1 MNFSENNKTIKKLLD
16 TDKKLKGIVDNRLDL
31 IVKEALSDCVK
42 ESAKE
47 TFQNV
52 PLEEINRGSLAVPLK
67 NLRAAGYN
75 NVYDIYH
82 ASKYDLSKVNGISSY
97 SAGQIKDLVVD
108 MANRILEEASVRI
121 DPDNRTSAQSK
132 LVRAV
137 YILKNSREIFS
148 KGQKLYETTHKD
160 IISYSEDAK
169 TATSW
174 LLWTF
179 STKDRKQKA
188 QDAID
193 YLSDLINQGYEENA
207 LSYLETKDKLYK
219 AKDEECWNDFI
230 LNSATYYALLEEFTK
245 DKVKKV
251 TDDALPVDLV
261 EAIEATELDLSKLKC
276 TLRSYQNFGVKYI
289 LSQKSVLL
297 GDEMGL
303 GKTVEAIGAMAVL
316 SAEGETHFMVVC
328 PASVLI
334 NWTRE
339 IAKHSELIPI
349 KIHGNDQDALNE
361 WISNGGVAVTTYESI
376 SKWELP
382 EGFSFSQLVVD
393 EAHYVKNPQA
403 KRTQSLLKIRKHT
416 DRVLFMT
423 GTPLENRVDEM
434 CFLVRCLNTSV
445 ASEIENYKFLNRSKE
460 FREKLAPVYLR
471 RTREAVLKE
480 LPEKTEIKE
489 WCQMNMDELKAY
501 STVTYERNFMQMRQV
516 SWQVGDI
523 EKSTKAK
530 RLLELCEEAKEQ
542 QRKILVFSFFLKTID
557 KIQML
562 LGDVCY
568 GPITGAM
575 SAEKRQEVVDE
586 FSKAPDGSVLVAQV
600 QAGGTGL
607 NIQAASVVIF
617 CEPQIKPSIEN
628 QALSRTYRMGQV
640 RNVLV
645 YRLLADNTVDEA
657 IMDILSV
664 KTELFENF
672 AQESVAGTQ
681 SLTLSEETC
690 NKLIDNEIA
699 KLKGEEPQE
708 IIPVFGKETGETQ
721 SQGSYV

>member
-1 MNFSENNKTIKKLLD
+1 MNFSENNKIIKNLQD
-16 TDKKLKGIVDNRLDL
+16 ADKKLKSLADNKLDSM
-31 IVKEALSDCVK
+31 VKEAFSECVK

-52 PLEEINRGSLAVPLK
+52 PLEEINRGSLSVPLK
-67 NLRAAGYN
+67 NLRACGYN

-82 ASKYDLSKVNGISSY
+82 ASKYDLSKVNGISAY

-108 MANRILEEASVRI
+108 MADRILAEASVRI
-121 DPDNRTSAQSK
+121 DPEKRDSNQTK
-132 LVRAV
+132 LVRTI
-137 YILKNSREIFS
+137 YILKNTREIFA
-148 KGQKLYETTHKD
+148 KGQRLYDNTHKN
-160 IISYSEDAK
+160 IITYSEEAK
-169 TATSW
+169 PALSF
-174 LLWTF
+174 LLWAF
-179 STKDRKQKA
+179 SAKDRKKKA
-188 QDAID
+188 EDAID
-193 YLSDLINQGYEENA
+193 YLKSLLDGGYAEEA
-207 LSYLETKDKLYK
+207 LSLVDQKEKIYK

-230 LNSATYYALLEEFTK
+230 LNSATYYALLEEFNK
-245 DKVKKV
+245 DKIKKV

-261 EAIEATELDLSKLKC
+261 ESIEKTELDLSKLKC

-289 LSQKSVLL
+289 LSQKNVLL

-316 SAEGETHFMVVC
+316 ATGGYTHFMVVC

-339 IAKHSELIPI
+339 IAKHSELNPI
-349 KIHGNDQDALNE
+349 KIHGNDQDALNTWVKE
-361 WISNGGVAVTTYESI
+361 GGVAVTTYESI
-376 SKWELP
+376 SRWELP
-382 EGFSFSQLVVD
+382 EGFTFSQLVVD
-393 EAHYVKNPQA
+393 EAHYVKNPQT
-403 KRTQSLLKIRKHT
+403 KRTQSLLKIRKRT
-416 DRVLFMT
+416 ERVLFMT

-434 CFLVRCLNTSV
+434 CFLVRCLDPGV
-445 ASEIENYKFLNRSKE
+445 AQVIEQYKFINRSKE

-489 WCQMNMDELKAY
+489 WCQMNGDELEAY
-501 STVTYERNFMQMRQV
+501 SKVTFERNFMQMRQV
-516 SWQVGDI
+516 SWQVEDI
-523 EKSTKAK
+523 EKSNKAK
-530 RLLELCEEAKEQ
+530 RLLELCDEAKEEN
-542 QRKILVFSFFLKTID
+542 RKIVVFSFFLKNIE

-562 LGDVCY
+562 LGDRCY
-568 GPITGAM
+568 GPITGAI
-575 SAEKRQEVVDE
+575 SAEKRQDIVDE
-586 FSKAPDGSVLVAQV
+586 FSKASDGSVLVAQV

-645 YRLLADNTVDEA
+645 YRLLADNTIDEA
-657 IMDILSV
+657 ILNILNV
-664 KTELFENF
+664 KTEQFENF
-672 AQESVAGTQ
+672 AAESVAGIQ

-699 KLKGEEPQE
+699 KLKGEKEEE
-708 IIPVFGKETGETQ
+708 IIPQFGVDKTENMV
-721 SQGSYV
+721 SPNP

>member
-1 MNFSENNKTIKKLLD
+1 MNFGENNKTIKKLLD

-82 ASKYDLSKVNGISSY
+82 ASKYDLGKVNGISSY

-193 YLSDLINQGYEENA
+193 FLSNLIDQGYEENA

-316 SAEGETHFMVVC
+316 SAQGQTHFMVVC

-361 WISNGGVAVTTYESI
+361 WISKGGVAVTTYESI

-489 WCQMNMDELKAY
+489 WCQMNMDEIKAY

-708 IIPVFGKETGETQ
+708 IIPVFGNETGETQ

>member
-1 MNFSENNKTIKKLLD
+1 
-16 TDKKLKGIVDNRLDL
+16 
-31 IVKEALSDCVK
+31 LSDCVK

-82 ASKYDLSKVNGISSY
+82 ASKYDLSKVNGISTY

-121 DPDNRTSAQSK
+121 DPDNRTQSQSK

-137 YILKNSREIFS
+137 YILRNARDIFT
-148 KGQKLYETTHKD
+148 KGQKLYDTTHKD
-160 IISYSEDAK
+160 IVSNSEDAK
-169 TATSW
+169 PATSF
-174 LLWTF
+174 LLWAF
-179 STKDRKQKA
+179 SSKDRKQKA
-188 QDAID
+188 QDAMD
-193 YLSDLINQGYEENA
+193 YLTGLIDQGYEKEA
-207 LSYLETKDKLYK
+207 LSYLEGKDRLYK

-261 EAIEATELDLSKLKC
+261 ESIEATELDLSKLKC

-316 SAEGETHFMVVC
+316 GAQGDTHFMVVC

-339 IAKHSELIPI
+339 IAKHSELNPI
-349 KIHGNDQDALNE
+349 KIHGNDQPALND

-376 SKWELP
+376 SKWDLP
-382 EGFSFSQLVVD
+382 EDFTFSQLVVD

-403 KRTQSLLKIRKHT
+403 KRTQALLKIRKHT

-434 CFLVRCLNTSV
+434 CFLVRCLNSSV
-445 ASEIENYKFLNRSKE
+445 ASEIDNFKFLNRSKE

-489 WCQMNMDELKAY
+489 WCQMNADEIKAY
-501 STVTYERNFMQMRQV
+501 SAVTYERNFMQMRQV

-523 EKSTKAK
+523 SKSTKAN
-530 RLLELCEEAKEQ
+530 RLLELCEEAKEEK
-542 QRKILVFSFFLKTID
+542 RKIVVFSF
-557 KIQML
+557 
-562 LGDVCY
+562 
-568 GPITGAM
+568 
-575 SAEKRQEVVDE
+575 
-586 FSKAPDGSVLVAQV
+586 
-600 QAGGTGL
+600 
-607 NIQAASVVIF
+607 
-617 CEPQIKPSIEN
+617 
-628 QALSRTYRMGQV
+628 
-640 RNVLV
+640 
-645 YRLLADNTVDEA
+645 
-657 IMDILSV
+657 
-664 KTELFENF
+664 
-672 AQESVAGTQ
+672 
-681 SLTLSEETC
+681 
-690 NKLIDNEIA
+690 
-699 KLKGEEPQE
+699 
-708 IIPVFGKETGETQ
+708 
-721 SQGSYV
+721 

>member
-16 TDKKLKGIVDNRLDL
+16 TDKKLKGIVDIRLDL
-31 IVKEALSDCVK
+31 VVKQALSECVK

-52 PLEEINRGSLAVPLK
+52 PLEEINRGSLAVSLK
-67 NLRAAGYN
+67 NLRSAGYN
-75 NVYDIYH
+75 NAYDIYH

-97 SAGQIKDLVVD
+97 SASQIKDLVVD

-121 DPDNRTSAQSK
+121 DPDNRTSARTK

-148 KGQKLYETTHKD
+148 KGQNLYETNHKD

-169 TATSW
+169 PATSW

-179 STKDRKQKA
+179 SSKDRKQKA
-188 QDAID
+188 EEAID
-193 YLSDLINQGYEENA
+193 YLSNLLNQGYEEKA
-207 LSYLETKDKLYK
+207 LSYLEAKEKLYK
-219 AKDEECWNDFI
+219 VKDEECWNDFV

-261 EAIEATELDLSKLKC
+261 EAIEKTNLNLSKLKC

-289 LSQKSVLL
+289 LSQKAVLL

-316 SAEGETHFMVVC
+316 AAQGQSHFMVVC

-339 IAKHSELIPI
+339 IAKHSDLIPI
-349 KIHGNDQDALNE
+349 KIHGNDQEALNE
-361 WISNGGVAVTTYESI
+361 WITDGGVAVTTYESI
-376 SKWELP
+376 SKWALP
-382 EGFSFSQLVVD
+382 EGFTFSQLVVD

-542 QRKILVFSFFLKTID
+542 QRKILVFSFFLKTIE

-600 QAGGTGL
+600 QAGGVGL

-664 KTELFENF
+664 KSELFESF

-699 KLKGEEPQE
+699 KLKGEEPKE
-708 IIPVFGKETGETQ
+708 IIPVFGNENTETQ
-721 SQGSYV
+721 NQGSYV